1 MKQPRFPRRLDSDG
15 VYRRPKARS
24 WSNLPSPQQ
33 ERKRTNQKFR
43 VEETKKPTGG
53 CGCKK
58 VEKKKAV
65 GISARVHPGE
75 TVGSWMMRG
84 VL

>member
-53 CGCKK
+53 CGCRK
-58 VEKKKAV
+58 VAKKKTRKW
-65 GISARVHPGE
+65 GN
-75 TVGSWMMRG
+75 
-84 VL
+84 